1 MFSVQ
6 DGRPPWPHVA
16 ASSGTSREL
25 SELSGNEP
33 RVRLLTPRRHGHMC
47 HAPPRCGKENAMK
60 NSNDSKARNTN
71 RATKKRDEAIEAIA
85 RNILEIE
92 TLAERKSDSLDFHE
106 VSVWGLRDALLAA
119 YELGLAAAKK
129 GA

>member
-1 MFSVQ
+1 MATCATRRR
-6 DGRPPWPHVA
+6 GA
-16 ASSGTSREL
+16 A
-25 SELSGNEP
+25 
-33 RVRLLTPRRHGHMC
+33 
-47 HAPPRCGKENAMK
+47 KENAMK
-60 NSNDSKARNTN
+60 NSNDSKARSTN

-106 VSVWGLRDALLAA
+106 VSVWGLKDALLAA

>member
-1 MFSVQ
+1 
-6 DGRPPWPHVA
+6 
-16 ASSGTSREL
+16 
-25 SELSGNEP
+25 
-33 RVRLLTPRRHGHMC
+33 
-47 HAPPRCGKENAMK
+47 MK
-60 NSNDSKARNTN
+60 NSETRGTRTS
-71 RATKKRDEAIEAIA
+71 RAAKRRDDAIEAIA

>member
-1 MFSVQ
+1 MATCAT
-6 DGRPPWPHVA
+6 RRRIA
-16 ASSGTSREL
+16 A
-25 SELSGNEP
+25 
-33 RVRLLTPRRHGHMC
+33 
-47 HAPPRCGKENAMK
+47 KENAMK
-60 NSNDSKARNTN
+60 NSNDNSARSTN

-106 VSVWGLRDALLAA
+106 VSVWGLKDALLAA

>member
-1 MFSVQ
+1 MATCAT
-6 DGRPPWPHVA
+6 RRRIA
-16 ASSGTSREL
+16 A
-25 SELSGNEP
+25 
-33 RVRLLTPRRHGHMC
+33 
-47 HAPPRCGKENAMK
+47 KENAMK
-60 NSNDSKARNTN
+60 NSNDKNARNTN

-106 VSVWGLRDALLAA
+106 VSVWGLKDALLAA

>member
-1 MFSVQ
+1 
-6 DGRPPWPHVA
+6 
-16 ASSGTSREL
+16 
-25 SELSGNEP
+25 
-33 RVRLLTPRRHGHMC
+33 
-47 HAPPRCGKENAMK
+47 MK
-60 NSNDSKARNTN
+60 NSSNSNARTTN
-71 RATKKRDEAIEAIA
+71 RANKKRDEAIEAIA

-92 TLAERKSDSLDFHE
+92 TLVERKSDSLDFHE

>member
-1 MFSVQ
+1 
-6 DGRPPWPHVA
+6 
-16 ASSGTSREL
+16 
-25 SELSGNEP
+25 
-33 RVRLLTPRRHGHMC
+33 
-47 HAPPRCGKENAMK
+47 MK
-60 NSNDSKARNTN
+60 NSSNSTARSTN
-71 RATKKRDEAIEAIA
+71 RANKKRDEAIEAIA

-92 TLAERKSDSLDFHE
+92 TLVERKSDSLDFHE

>member
-1 MFSVQ
+1 MATCATRRR
-6 DGRPPWPHVA
+6 GA
-16 ASSGTSREL
+16 A
-25 SELSGNEP
+25 
-33 RVRLLTPRRHGHMC
+33 
-47 HAPPRCGKENAMK
+47 KENAMK

-106 VSVWGLRDALLAA
+106 VSVWGLKDALLAA

>member
-1 MFSVQ
+1 
-6 DGRPPWPHVA
+6 
-16 ASSGTSREL
+16 
-25 SELSGNEP
+25 
-33 RVRLLTPRRHGHMC
+33 
-47 HAPPRCGKENAMK
+47 MK
-60 NSNDSKARNTN
+60 NSSNSTTRTTN

-92 TLAERKSDSLDFHE
+92 TLAERKRDALDFHE
-106 VSVWGLRDALLAA
+106 VSVWGLKDALLAA

>member
-1 MFSVQ
+1 MATCATRRR
-6 DGRPPWPHVA
+6 GA
-16 ASSGTSREL
+16 A
-25 SELSGNEP
+25 
-33 RVRLLTPRRHGHMC
+33 
-47 HAPPRCGKENAMK
+47 KENAMK
-60 NSNDSKARNTN
+60 NSNDKNARSTN
-71 RATKKRDEAIEAIA
+71 RATRKRDEAIEAIA

-92 TLAERKSDSLDFHE
+92 TIAERKSDSLDFHE

>member
-1 MFSVQ
+1 MATCATRRR
-6 DGRPPWPHVA
+6 GA
-16 ASSGTSREL
+16 A
-25 SELSGNEP
+25 
-33 RVRLLTPRRHGHMC
+33 
-47 HAPPRCGKENAMK
+47 KENAMK
-60 NSNDSKARNTN
+60 NSNDKNARSTN

-106 VSVWGLRDALLAA
+106 VSVWGLKDALLAA
-119 YELGLAAAKK
+119 YELGLASAKK

>member
-1 MFSVQ
+1 
-6 DGRPPWPHVA
+6 
-16 ASSGTSREL
+16 
-25 SELSGNEP
+25 
-33 RVRLLTPRRHGHMC
+33 
-47 HAPPRCGKENAMK
+47 MK
-60 NSNDSKARNTN
+60 NGNDSTARSKN
-71 RATKKRDEAIEAIA
+71 RANKKRDEAIEAIA

-92 TLAERKSDSLDFHE
+92 TLAERKRDALDFHE

>member
-1 MFSVQ
+1 MATCATRRR
-6 DGRPPWPHVA
+6 GA
-16 ASSGTSREL
+16 A
-25 SELSGNEP
+25 
-33 RVRLLTPRRHGHMC
+33 
-47 HAPPRCGKENAMK
+47 KENAMK
-60 NSNDSKARNTN
+60 NSNDKTARSTN

-106 VSVWGLRDALLAA
+106 VSVWGLKDALLAA

>member
-1 MFSVQ
+1 
-6 DGRPPWPHVA
+6 
-16 ASSGTSREL
+16 
-25 SELSGNEP
+25 
-33 RVRLLTPRRHGHMC
+33 
-47 HAPPRCGKENAMK
+47 MK
-60 NSNDSKARNTN
+60 NSNDKNARTTN

-92 TLAERKSDSLDFHE
+92 TLVERKSDSLDFHDL
-106 VSVWGLRDALLAA
+106 SVWVLRDALLAA

>member
-1 MFSVQ
+1 MATCATRRR
-6 DGRPPWPHVA
+6 GA
-16 ASSGTSREL
+16 A
-25 SELSGNEP
+25 
-33 RVRLLTPRRHGHMC
+33 
-47 HAPPRCGKENAMK
+47 KENAMK
-60 NSNDSKARNTN
+60 NSNDSTARSTN
-71 RATKKRDEAIEAIA
+71 RANKKRDEAIEAIA

-106 VSVWGLRDALLAA
+106 VSVWGLKDALLAA

>member
-1 MFSVQ
+1 MATCATRRR
-6 DGRPPWPHVA
+6 GA
-16 ASSGTSREL
+16 A
-25 SELSGNEP
+25 
-33 RVRLLTPRRHGHMC
+33 
-47 HAPPRCGKENAMK
+47 KENAMK
-60 NSNDSKARNTN
+60 NSNDSNARTTN

-92 TLAERKSDSLDFHE
+92 TLAERKRDALDFHE
-106 VSVWGLRDALLAA
+106 VSVWGLKDALLAA

>member
-1 MFSVQ
+1 
-6 DGRPPWPHVA
+6 
-16 ASSGTSREL
+16 
-25 SELSGNEP
+25 
-33 RVRLLTPRRHGHMC
+33 
-47 HAPPRCGKENAMK
+47 MK
-60 NSNDSKARNTN
+60 NSNDKNARNTN

-119 YELGLAAAKK
+119 YELGLAALSLVPIVYSRLKK
-129 GA
+129 KTT